1 MSKKLIKWNN
11 SSKYLFAKI
20 FSILIIFNLLFLSFG
35 VEPQKAS
42 AAGQVITIDTAS
54 SRRQISPYIYGLN
67 FAKPSFANEID
78 LPVRRWGG
86 NGTSRYNWQT
96 NHSNTANDWYYEN
109 TSVTN
114 AYDWN
119 TPETYDQWIG
129 QNVSTGTDSIITI
142 PMIGYAAKDATS
154 CGFSITKYGPQ
165 TGMDDPWRIDCG
177 NGVNN
182 NGNVTSNDPLDTS
195 IVVGAPF
202 MQAWVDD
209 MVNTYGSAGNGGVR
223 FYALDNEPEL
233 WSETHRDIHPI
244 HQSYDELLAKT
255 ILYGEAIKT
264 ADPGAATLGFV
275 SFGWSGYWYSRH
287 DMAAA
292 EANGYTYFPDYATHG
307 NLYQVEWYLA
317 QMQNYE
323 TAHGSRLLDYLDLH
337 YYPENGVALQTAGN
351 AAMQALRLRST
362 RALWDPTYRDESWIG
377 GDDQAPDQR
386 YVRLIPRMHNWVNT
400 YYPGTK
406 LAITEYNFGG
416 LEHINGALTQAEVL
430 GVFGREGLDLAT
442 LWNYPNPSS
451 DPLGYIHFEDLPGAY
466 AFRMYRN
473 YDGIGGKFGD
483 TSVSASGYDPAQV
496 SIFAAERS
504 ADGALTIMAI
514 NKTAGSVSSTIA
526 LQNFI
531 PASQANV
538 FFYSAENLTGILQQ
552 PNLWME
558 PAGFTYTFAP
568 NSITLIVIPKGD
580 NATTYTKIIKSK
592 GSQDG
597 WILESS
603 ETSNT
608 GGSFN
613 DLSNTLQLGDDGAD
627 RQYRAILHFDTS
639 ALPDNAVIQQ
649 IRLKIKKQGIT
660 GSDPFLLLGPLQVD
674 MRKPSFGMSALTL
687 SDFNLTAGRTHT
699 ASFAALPVN
708 NWYSASLNNRGKI
721 YINRAGTT
729 QFRLYFAKDDN
740 DNNSADLIRLFS
752 GDAPAASRPQLIIE
766 YDLP

>member
-1 MSKKLIKWNN
+1 
-11 SSKYLFAKI
+11 
-20 FSILIIFNLLFLSFG
+20 
-35 VEPQKAS
+35 
-42 AAGQVITIDTAS
+42 
-54 SRRQISPYIYGLN
+54 
-67 FAKPSFANEID
+67 
-78 LPVRRWGG
+78 
-86 NGTSRYNWQT
+86 
-96 NHSNTANDWYYEN
+96 
-109 TSVTN
+109 
-114 AYDWN
+114 
-119 TPETYDQWIG
+119 
-129 QNVSTGTDSIITI
+129 
-142 PMIGYAAKDATS
+142 
-154 CGFSITKYGPQ
+154 
-165 TGMDDPWRIDCG
+165 
-177 NGVNN
+177 
-182 NGNVTSNDPLDTS
+182 
-195 IVVGAPF
+195 
-202 MQAWVDD
+202 
-209 MVNTYGSAGNGGVR
+209 
-223 FYALDNEPEL
+223 
-233 WSETHRDIHPI
+233 
-244 HQSYDELLAKT
+244 
-255 ILYGEAIKT
+255 
-264 ADPGAATLGFV
+264 
-275 SFGWSGYWYSRH
+275 
-287 DMAAA
+287 
-292 EANGYTYFPDYATHG
+292 
-307 NLYQVEWYLA
+307 
-317 QMQNYE
+317 
-323 TAHGSRLLDYLDLH
+323 
-337 YYPENGVALQTAGN
+337 
-351 AAMQALRLRST
+351 RST

-386 YVRLIPRMHNWVNT
+386 YIRLIPRMRNWVNT

-538 FFYSAENLTGILQQ
+538 FSYSAANLTGILQQ

-580 NATTYTKIIKSK
+580 NATTYMKIIKSK

-649 IRLKIKKQGIT
+649 IRLKIKKQGVT
-660 GSDPFLLLGPLQVD
+660 GIDPFLLLGPLQVD
-674 MRKPSFGMSALTL
+674 MRKPSFGTSALTL

-721 YINRAGTT
+721 YINRAGNT